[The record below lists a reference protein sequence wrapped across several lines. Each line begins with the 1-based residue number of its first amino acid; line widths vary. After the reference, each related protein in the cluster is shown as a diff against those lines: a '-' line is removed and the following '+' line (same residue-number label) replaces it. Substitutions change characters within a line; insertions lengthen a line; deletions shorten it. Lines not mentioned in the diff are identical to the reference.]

1 MSMFT
6 RRHYIWLASVARDMR
21 REIKD
26 TTDSIVAREATDSAI
41 GVLAN
46 ALENEGGGFDRKRF
60 IKVIYDDP
68 TDMTPHALILEHNND

>member
-1 MSMFT
+1 MSIFT

-26 TTDSIVAREATDSAI
+26 TTDYSIVAREATDSAI

-46 ALENEGGGFDRKRF
+46 AIENEGGGFDRRQF
-60 IKVIYDDP
+60 IRAIYDNPIKGAVAD
-68 TDMTPHALILEHNND
+68 HYEL

>member
-1 MSMFT
+1 MSIFT

-26 TTDSIVAREATDSAI
+26 TTDSIVAREATDLAI

-46 ALENEGGGFDRKRF
+46 ALVDESGRFDRKRF
-60 IKVIYDDP
+60 IAAIYDDP
-68 TDMTPHALILEHNND
+68 VDMTSHALILEHD